1 MSVSAVRVDIVG
13 GTLPVKR
20 FSKRSLR
27 HNVSVRTSASTGRLP
42 AARGVQQGQPG
53 KRGDAL
59 QDRASEAVLGQE
71 PITIGFFKHAV
82 ARNEPL
88 THN

>member
-1 MSVSAVRVDIVG
+1 MTVSAVRVDIVG

-27 HNVSVRTSASTGRLP
+27 HNVPVRTPDSTGRLP
-42 AARGVQQGQPG
+42 AARGVQHGQPG
-53 KRGDAL
+53 KRSDAL

-71 PITIGFFKHAV
+71 PITLGFKHA
-82 ARNEPL
+82 ARNQPL